1 MLQTVMLISLGF
13 LTAAFIA
20 LAAAPVFWR
29 RTVERTTRH
38 IRARSPLTMSEIQ
51 ADRDQMRAE
60 FAVETRK
67 LEIALQQNKDLAAE
81 QRVAVSAHAE
91 RIAKLDA
98 QLKEKD
104 RLLAEKDAKFEE
116 LGQRFDDL
124 KKKRPKK
131 PGKLAVPAIPGAA
144 EPVAAPAPAPAP
156 APASVAA
163 GRVEPVFEMSHP
175 EPAPP
180 KVIDEITDDLDGL
193 LEELAQ
199 AEQRFDKIN
208 QPSKAKARSKMK
220 RTAHEAERA
229 RLLADITDLEQKIA
243 VAGRKLERE
252 DKAWQQQANP
262 FAALIDRLDVL
273 TGKSVA
279 LAGQLAKSGG
289 KDANGAGKNSDGS
302 GKSNGA
308 EAPEEDTKPG
318 PPGAAPS
325 LVERIRALQKQVT
338 P

>member
-38 IRARSPLTMSEIQ
+38 IRARSLLTMSEIQ

-98 QLKEKD
+98 QVKEKD
-104 RLLAEKDAKFEE
+104 RLLAEKDARFEK
-116 LGQRFDDL
+116 LNQRFDNL
-124 KKKRPKK
+124 KQKRGKK
-131 PGKLAVPAIPGAA
+131 PAIPAMPGAA
-144 EPVAAPAPAPAP
+144 KPAPAAAPAPAAR
-156 APASVAA
+156 

-175 EPAPP
+175 EPEPLHA
-180 KVIDEITDDLDGL
+180 IGEISGDIDGL

-199 AEQRFDKIN
+199 VELRLDEMNQR
-208 QPSKAKARSKMK
+208 PKAKSRGKMK
-220 RTAHEAERA
+220 RTGQKAERA
-229 RLLADITDLEQKIA
+229 RLLADITDLEQKIFN
-243 VAGRKLERE
+243 AGRKLERE
-252 DKAWQQQANP
+252 NNAWQQQANP
-262 FAALIDRLDVL
+262 FAALIDRLDEL
-273 TGKSVA
+273 TDKSVA
-279 LAGQLAKSGG
+279 LTGQLAKSGD
-289 KDANGAGKNSDGS
+289 KDANGKGKSGDGP

-308 EAPEEDTKPG
+308 EAAPEEDTKPG